1 MANLSQLYDNTVVYC
16 AEWRK
21 AVGERNEA
29 LANIFEQ
36 MAAYNRQRIAEVMK
50 EIKAGG
56 RRETK

>member
-1 MANLSQLYDNTVVYC
+1 MANLPQLYDNTVVYC

-36 MAAYNRQRIAEVMK
+36 MNEHNRQRIAEAMK
-50 EIKAGG
+50 ESKAGG
-56 RRETK
+56 RRD